1 MIHLGLYTML
11 PVSHHSMI
19 TWRHPRNM
27 PRGYRFDRPEVWQ
40 HLAQVIERGCF
51 EFFFSADTEGVYSEH
66 GDSYRQSIRYAAQVP
81 CYDQTI
87 LLTYVAAATKHI
99 GIVPTISVNGTQPY
113 VAARKLATLDHLTGG
128 RAGWNVV
135 TAFHKNAAQNL
146 GLDDQL
152 AHDQRYDRAD
162 EYLEVCYRLWESWEE
177 GAIVQDVE
185 ADTFAD
191 ADKVHAI
198 DFVGRYFRCKGP
210 LNVERSPQV
219 RPVIAQAGQS
229 IRGTRF
235 AATHAEVVFSIQ
247 PSFDG
252 MRRYYQRLKDTMR
265 RLGRDP
271 AHCKVCFS
279 MQPIVGETEAIARE
293 KAKLHNDAL
302 NPEAG
307 LVMLSGHLGYDLSGE
322 SLDKDIRHLI
332 EAVPGVRGF
341 VEAFSTGEGGEV
353 RTLRDIALA
362 QARGVNT
369 PQVVGTPGQIAD
381 WMEEAMETAGGDGFL
396 ISPLHIPSAI
406 EDFVDL
412 VVPELQRRHLI
423 RDGFSAGKTFRDY
436 LRED

>member
-11 PVSHHSMI
+11 PVSHHSMV

-27 PRGYRFDRPEVWQ
+27 PRGYRWDRPEVWQ
-40 HLAQVIERGCF
+40 YLGQLIERGCF

-66 GDSYRQSIRYAAQVP
+66 EGSYRQAIRYAAQVP

-87 LLTYVAAATKHI
+87 LLSFVAAATRHI
-99 GIVPTISVNGTQPY
+99 GIVPTISINGHAPY
-113 VAARKLATLDHLTGG
+113 VMARKLATLDNLTAG

-152 AHDQRYDRAD
+152 DHDQRYDRAD
-162 EYLEVCYRLWESWEE
+162 EYLDVCYRLWETWAPD
-177 GAIVQDVE
+177 AIVEDQ
-185 ADTFAD
+185 ATDTFAD
-191 ADKVHAI
+191 PDKVHVI
-198 DFVGRYFRCKGP
+198 DFVGQHFRSKGP
-210 LNVERSPQV
+210 LNVNRSPQV

-229 IRGTRF
+229 IRGLRF

-247 PSFDG
+247 TSPSG
-252 MRRYYQRLKDTMR
+252 MKRYYERLKGAMVEQ
-265 RLGRDP
+265 GRDP
-271 AHCKVCFS
+271 NHCKVCFG

-293 KAKLHNDAL
+293 KAKLHNDML

-322 SLDKDIRHLI
+322 DLDRDIRHLT
-332 EAVPGVRGF
+332 EAVPGARGF
-341 VEAFSTGEGGEV
+341 VEAFSSGEGKEA

-369 PQVVGTPGQIAD
+369 PQVVGSPGQVAD
-381 WMEEAMETAGGDGFL
+381 WMEEAMQVAGGDGFL
-396 ISPLHIPSAI
+396 ISPTHVPGAI

-423 RDGFSAGKTFRDY
+423 RDGFSEGKTFRDH
-436 LRED
+436 LREQ